1 MAKLGIISIIK
12 PLNNEKVKLELRN
25 IKNKYIGH
33 FESNNYN
40 QFKMEVLYKVN
51 NKNHKKKEILSVDRT
66 DNISK
71 EI

>member
-1 MAKLGIISIIK
+1 
-12 PLNNEKVKLELRN
+12 
-25 IKNKYIGH
+25 
-33 FESNNYN
+33 
-40 QFKMEVLYKVN
+40 MEVLYKVN